1 MPRWGLTLALLV
13 TGLTTSTAMSAS
25 DEYERVQ
32 LVSERRGLMFDI
44 QTAYLSLLS
53 VNQGSS
59 NDLKQAAE
67 DAKTIG
73 EKLDA
78 FVSLLQPDTASGQVP
93 NSRAKQEIW
102 SDADT
107 FAAVVDALRA
117 ESARLW
123 TIASEAD
130 LDRFDTQFDAFAKA
144 CTGCHGL
151 RPSSGGKFRIE
162 SQF

>member
-1 MPRWGLTLALLV
+1 MPQWGLSLTLLAAVLP
-13 TGLTTSTAMSAS
+13 SSAAMGAS

-44 QTAYLSLLS
+44 QTAYLALLS
-53 VNQGSS
+53 VNQG
-59 NDLKQAAE
+59 NNADLSKAAE

-73 EKLDA
+73 EKLKA
-78 FVSLLQPDTASGQVP
+78 FVSLLHPDTASGQVP

-102 SDADT
+102 RDAEP
-107 FAAVVDALRA
+107 FAAAVDALMVA
-117 ESARLW
+117 SATLSE
-123 TIASEAD
+123 IASQGD
-130 LDRFDTQFDAFAKA
+130 LDRFNTQFEAVAKA

-151 RPSSGGKFRIE
+151 RPSSGGRFRTE